1 MIYYR
6 LDSMNKNMKNMNQKM
21 GFMNKNI
28 QKIMLRF
35 STSNSNSD
43 SLKDS
48 LEKGFSINASYKR
61 GKRKKI

>member
-21 GFMNKNI
+21 DLINKNI

-48 LEKGFSINASYKR
+48 VENGFSINASYKR
-61 GKRKKI
+61 G